1 MNRRIGPKPR
11 LRLSRVT
18 AVVAA
23 SVIVGGAAL
32 AWGGRVAWEAYETSG
47 TPACSW
53 QLQVRGTA
61 TPAQA
66 GLVRCYLR
74 ALAGGDTA
82 GMLAVADYIPPV
94 RITRADLAHS
104 ADARAGLAAATF
116 RQNPVDP
123 TSAFVDI
130 TYADGTREDD
140 LGLIDMIAMGGS
152 SGWRLV
158 IGTDINPGPS
168 GPPPAEPGPS
178 S

>member
-1 MNRRIGPKPR
+1 MNRQIGPKPR

-82 GMLAVADYIPPV
+82 GLLAVADYIPPV
-94 RITRADLAHS
+94 RITKADLAHS
-104 ADARAGLAAATF
+104 ADARTGLATATF
-116 RQNPVDP
+116 RQNDVDP
-123 TSAFVDI
+123 TSASVDI

-140 LGLIDMIAMGGS
+140 LGLIDMIAMEGS
-152 SGWRLV
+152 PGWRLV